1 MVSAALPLELELP
14 LGFDFLGSRVARRF
28 PASGASTRAARASPL
43 CARVSMLMGAATGA
57 GAARLSGWAAGAGL
71 ARAVAAKRSVIVVNL
86 MVEVELLTATQDSKL
101 KESTLVFAFVTRLN
115 LVGEGGGLEFEEM
128 RLSQGSKSFSS
139 VKE

>member
-1 MVSAALPLELELP
+1 
-14 LGFDFLGSRVARRF
+14 
-28 PASGASTRAARASPL
+28 
-43 CARVSMLMGAATGA
+43 MLMGAATGA